1 MFKKRVYKTITN
13 YFELCI
19 EKMVTRTQT
28 QVALAVVAFVVIVAV
43 LMLIH
48 HDGHLQIG
56 VSKQRWVKPPR
67 KTITAQPNMT
77 LTDQLIDP
85 SGKPIPC
92 FYINRDNTTA
102 KNDTFLQKAK
112 DHNLECVRIPGIDRQ
127 DAGNRESIEQN
138 GFAIRTYAGCTASH
152 LKAVKH
158 AFDLDLDYA
167 LVLED
172 DATFEL
178 VDSWP
183 NNVITNLLKDTP
195 EYVGVVQ
202 LFWEQRERKYA
213 SFVVPT
219 HVARGTGSC
228 NTSAY
233 IVTKRGMNDI
243 LSTADNKHETSG
255 VDTVYDH
262 PKESVANTHFD
273 LTRLCT
279 SGLPLFCVD
288 IGASLNAK
296 RTNILLYN
304 DVSSIKRIY
313 NDIKIVYKHH
323 WPDKGYRVGDAV
335 MGKYNPQYDK
345 WYHIDM
351 YPNSLAALYF
361 TKTGN
366 FNDLDVL
373 TQVVKEFQEMHR
385 MQIPLDN
392 DIVLHLRLGDII
404 ESSKYSVDEHL
415 CNEYPSLGDRFYV
428 KPLSYFIKAFESFNP
443 GMRVVIMYGSH
454 LPELGFSKSDEYVNK
469 IMEHLR
475 GRGFIPHVRFGKG
488 ADEDFVFGAFAQQL
502 VTTVGGYSELLSEV
516 NKRLL
521 SWLQTSK
528 AL

>member
-1 MFKKRVYKTITN
+1 MTQKQ
-13 YFELCI
+13 
-19 EKMVTRTQT
+19 TR
-28 QVALAVVAFVVIVAV
+28 VALSVVALVVIVAV
-43 LMLIH
+43 LLLIY
-48 HDGHLQIG
+48 HDGQLQIG
-56 VSKQRWVKPPR
+56 VSKQRWFKLAH
-67 KTITAQPNMT
+67 KTVTSQPNMA

-85 SGKPIPC
+85 SGKPIQC
-92 FYINRDNTTA
+92 VYINRDNATDH
-102 KNDTFLQKAK
+102 NDTFIRRAK
-112 DHNLECVRIPGIDRQ
+112 DRNLECVRILGFDCQ
-127 DAGNRESIEQN
+127 DASNRERMKQSD
-138 GFAIRTYAGCTASH
+138 FAISTSDVGCTASH
-152 LKAVKH
+152 LKAIKY

-243 LSTADNKHETSG
+243 LGIVDNKLGIFSFDNVG
-255 VDTVYDH
+255 DNQS
-262 PKESVANTHFD
+262 KSVASTHIFY
-273 LTRLCT
+273 LTQVCT

-288 IGASLNAK
+288 VEISPNAK
-296 RTNILLYN
+296 RTNILLSN
-304 DVSSIKRIY
+304 NVSSVKRIY
-313 NDIKIVYKHH
+313 YSKQIVYKHH

-335 MGKYNPQYDK
+335 MGKYKPQYDK
-345 WYHIDM
+345 MYHVDM

-361 TKTGN
+361 KQTDH

-373 TQVVKEFQEMHR
+373 TQVVKEFQRMHC

-415 CNEYPSLGDRFYV
+415 SNTYPSLGDCFYV
-428 KPLSYFIKAFESFNP
+428 KPLSYFEKAFENFNP

-454 LPELGFSKSDEYVNK
+454 LPELGFSKSKEYVNK
-469 IMEHLR
+469 VMVHLK

-488 ADEDFVFGAFAQQL
+488 ADEDFVFGAFAKQL